1 MNKLK
6 ILINKDIHQVKN
18 YFKAFNKNRKKLIP
32 IAFYIL
38 WFYFMFKSQTDSNFY
53 SINYFKNFSFGIL
66 TFLLII
72 SLINIYFERTSYF
85 NMADVN
91 LLFTAPIDSKLILI
105 YAIFKTSWK
114 QMLAAL
120 FMFMF
125 LSPSLINAGIHL
137 PHLLIGVLAY
147 VLFIFAIEPIS
158 FIIGQLGKKYDLKF
172 IISTLVLALLMMISI
187 PMFLLK
193 SPIEGIQSEY
203 MNFVP
208 LIGWSR
214 GIFMGMFEIN
224 TFFFVYFIA
233 MVSFIVFIN
242 LYIIKT
248 SEHYYEDVLT
258 ATENKEAYTSK
269 KKQGKASLNIS
280 FNFNKNKDI
289 KIKGNYQGARA
300 FHWKNKLKAVR
311 EDLHYLFGVQTFMF
325 LLISIAMVFVK
336 YYKNLEIPYPIMY
349 MGATVII
356 LYIYTLFSLNA
367 GGEDELEM
375 HFFYLIPENNIKK
388 IIALNQLNFQRM
400 AINSIAFFILPIIID
415 FKNIVNYLLLL
426 LVFNSVYWMLKYAF
440 ILVKSIFRNETDFTF
455 MLPLIKVFQLLLVIL
470 PSIIGG
476 IIGAAFSAVTN
487 FNPEFIVLSSI
498 FTINL
503 VAVLLILV
511 LADTIINRI
520 EL

>member
-6 ILINKDIHQVKN
+6 ILISKDIHQAKN
-18 YFKAFNKNRKKLIP
+18 YFKAFTKNRKKLIP
-32 IAFYIL
+32 VVFYIL

-53 SINYFKNFSFGIL
+53 SLNYFKNFSFGIL
-66 TFLLII
+66 TFLFII

-91 LLFTAPIDSKLILI
+91 LLFTAPIDSKLVLI

-125 LSPSLINAGIHL
+125 LSPSLINAGIHF
-137 PHLLIGVLAY
+137 PELLIGVLAY
-147 VLFIFAIEPIS
+147 VLFIFSIEPIS
-158 FIIGQLGKKYDLKF
+158 FIITQLGKKYDLKF
-172 IISTLVLALLMMISI
+172 IISTLVVALLLMISF
-187 PMFLLK
+187 PMILLK
-193 SPIEGIQSEY
+193 SPLAGIQSEY
-203 MNFVP
+203 MNFIP

-214 GIFMGMFEIN
+214 GIFMGMFQIN
-224 TFFFVYFIA
+224 SYFFIYILLMVVFIF
-233 MVSFIVFIN
+233 SIN
-242 LYIIKT
+242 LYIIRT
-248 SEHYYEDVLT
+248 SEHYYEDVIT

-269 KKQGKASLNIS
+269 KKQGQASLNIS

-289 KIKGNYQGARA
+289 HIKGDYQGANA
-300 FHWKNKLKAVR
+300 FHWKNKLKAIR
-311 EDLHYLFGVQTFMF
+311 EDFHYLFGVQTLLFF
-325 LLISIAMVFVK
+325 LISLGMIVVK
-336 YYKNLEIPYPIMY
+336 SYKGFEIPYPIMY
-349 MGATVII
+349 MGATGII

-367 GGEDELEM
+367 GGEDELNM

-415 FKNIVNYLLLL
+415 TRNFINYLLLF
-426 LVFNSVYWMLKYAF
+426 LVFNSIYWMVKYAYVL
-440 ILVKSIFRNETDFTF
+440 IKSIFRNETDFTF
-455 MLPLIKVFQLLLVIL
+455 MLPLIKIFQLLLVVL

-476 IIGAAFSAVTN
+476 FIGAAFSAVTKT
-487 FNPEFIVLSSI
+487 NPELIVLISI

-503 VAVLLILV
+503 VTVILILV
-511 LADTIINRI
+511 LADTIIHRI

>member
-1 MNKLK
+1 MNKLR
-6 ILINKDIHQVKN
+6 ILIDKDIHQVKN
-18 YFKAFNKNRKKLIP
+18 YLKSFNNNRKKLIP
-32 IAFYIL
+32 VVFYIL
-38 WFYFMFKSQTDSNFY
+38 WFYFMFKSQTDNNFY
-53 SINYFKNFSFGIL
+53 SVNYFKNFSFGIL

-91 LLFTAPIDSKLILI
+91 LLFTAPIDSKLVLI

-120 FMFMF
+120 FMFVF
-125 LSPSLINAGIHL
+125 LSPSLINAGIQF
-137 PHLLIGVLAY
+137 PRLLIGVLAY
-147 VLFIFAIEPIS
+147 VLFIFAIEPIG
-158 FIIGQLGKKYDLKF
+158 FIVSQLSKKYDLK
-172 IISTLVLALLMMISI
+172 ILLSGLVISLLVMVSI
-187 PMFLLK
+187 PMILLK
-193 SPIEGIQSEY
+193 SPVEGIQSNY
-203 MNFVP
+203 MNYVP
-208 LIGWSR
+208 IIGWSR
-214 GIFMGMFEIN
+214 GIFMGMFQIDS
-224 TFFFVYFIA
+224 FFFLYIFA
-233 MVSFIVFIN
+233 MVVFNVLIN

-248 SEHYYEDVLT
+248 SDNYYEDVIT
-258 ATENKEAYTSK
+258 ATENKEKYSSK

-280 FNFNKNKDI
+280 FNFNKNKNI
-289 KIKGNYQGARA
+289 RIKGDYQGAKA
-300 FHWKNKLKAVR
+300 FHWKNKLKAIR
-311 EDLHYLFGVQTFMF
+311 EDFHYLFGVQTLLF
-325 LLISIAMVFVK
+325 LIISVAMVFVK
-336 YYKNLEIPYPIMY
+336 GYKNIEIPYPIMY
-349 MGATVII
+349 MWATAII

-400 AINSIAFFILPIIID
+400 AINSVAFFIIPIIID
-415 FKNIVNYLLLL
+415 FRNFISYLLLF
-426 LVFNSVYWMLKYAF
+426 LVFNSVYWMIKYAYV
-440 ILVKSIFRNETDFTF
+440 LVKSIFRNETDFTF

-470 PSIIGG
+470 PSVIGG
-476 IIGAAFSAVTN
+476 FIGAAFSEVTKL
-487 FNPEFIVLSSI
+487 NPEFIVLSSV